1 MENMESPV
9 LFDTIQTTS
18 GHQIGT
24 MTLNDPKALNALS
37 VDMCKLMATQLT
49 EWASDESIV
58 TVILKGSGDK
68 AFCAGGNIRK
78 LYDSMT
84 DNPTQ
89 IPLQQPNAYAV
100 EFFENEYS
108 LYRQMHFYQ
117 KPIILW
123 GNGIVMGG
131 GMGLMAM
138 CSHRV
143 VTETTRFAMPEI
155 TIGLYPDA
163 TGSWFL
169 ARMPAKVGLFLGLTG
184 ANCNAKDAI
193 FTSLAEYA
201 VASDEYEKVINALV
215 NANWQANCSS
225 LKSTDSHSQDNVNL
239 QDIASQALASVHHVE
254 HLADSNLMTHF
265 DRIQA
270 VVNQGSVHDMDKALR
285 NDNFSKVNGDTDKW
299 LSRAVDTYTHG
310 CPVSAG
316 LTFEI
321 FERASKLSLE
331 QVLYMEMNASLHC
344 ANYPDFREGVRA
356 LLIDKDKSPKWSKT
370 LDECDTS
377 YIISHLQTAF
387 PNGEHPFEDWLSD
400 KSLSSQLA
408 KG

>member
-1 MENMESPV
+1 MENMEQPV
-9 LFDTIQTTS
+9 LFEMLQTLS

-37 VDMCKLMATQLT
+37 IDMCKLMAEQLSK
-49 EWASDESIV
+49 WAADDSIV
-58 TVILKGSGDK
+58 AVILKGSGEK

-78 LYDSMT
+78 LYDSMVE
-84 DNPTQ
+84 NPPQ
-89 IPLQQPNAYAV
+89 MPLQQPNPYAV

-108 LYRQMHFYQ
+108 LYRQMHFYP

-138 CSHRV
+138 CSHRI

-169 ARMPAKVGLFLGLTG
+169 ARMPAKIGLFLGLTG
-184 ANCNAKDAI
+184 ANCNAKDAL

-201 VASDEYEKVINALV
+201 VASHEYDNVVDALV
-215 NANWQANCSS
+215 NADWMAYFSD
-225 LKSTDSHSQDNVNL
+225 KPATDNVSL
-239 QDIASQALASVHHVE
+239 HDIASQALASIHHTE
-254 HLADSNLMTHF
+254 HLADSNLMMHF
-265 DRIQA
+265 DAIQA
-270 VVNQGSVHDMDKALR
+270 LVNKGSVHDIDKALR
-285 NDNFSKVNGDTDKW
+285 DENFAQVNGETDKW
-299 LSRAVDTYTHG
+299 LTKAVDTYKHG
-310 CPVSAG
+310 CPVSAA
-316 LTFEI
+316 LTVEMLKH
-321 FERASKLSLE
+321 ASKLSLE
-331 QVLYMEMNASLHC
+331 QVLYMEMNVSLHC

-356 LLIDKDKSPKWSKT
+356 LLIDKDKSPNWSKT
-370 LDECDTS
+370 LADCDAD
-377 YIISHLQTAF
+377 YINSHLKSAF
-387 PNGEHPFEDWLSD
+387 PNSEHPFEAWLQVDSRA
-400 KSLSSQLA
+400 SQLA